1 MATFSI
7 RHCLLKFR
15 IPNNECFVKKKVHD
29 FQMKLLHQ
37 EIIESKGD
45 RKELDKRLDESRK
58 HLKQSLEGKNLRR
71 LLPSIAWHTRYK
83 SLKLK
88 ENQERNHNKKL
99 TNLSIQQDRPL
110 LNVGETVMI
119 LDDLKPPKYVID
131 VLSMGPKAPIFD
143 HFDSKDILCELDNL
157 IKECKNRSMSE
168 ELINEINIKTL
179 KYINKNKKMKPNRLI
194 KMTQKY
200 LKNNNLI
207 AVPFDKGVGICLMS
221 IESYNQKLG
230 EILKLPQFEKMTK
243 QRTNAKEFVLK
254 EEEDIVKCLKELL
267 NEEQISQK
275 AFDMLKPVGSKPPR
289 LYGLA
294 KVHKKDIPVR
304 PVLSMPGSAYHKIG
318 KFLAQFVSHVPECN
332 INTSSKH
339 ISDKIKSV
347 HLDEGEELISFDV
360 VSLYTNV
367 PVIESIEDCAN
378 LLYNPRAT
386 HGTPC
391 FSKETFITLAKLAC
405 CNVMMLT
412 NDGFYRQIE
421 GLAMGAP
428 LAPYLANAWLSKF
441 DPVIASIINPQ
452 PKPVTSPTA
461 NITNVLL
468 LNRNVPTGVEKG
480 KSNVHLGDKEDVIVH
495 NGTQCGERLF
505 ECEVLKTFRPREI
518 ETEQKPANGDQTL
531 LSLTKGNI
539 NEGHERDHLGE
550 KPLKGENCQKPSKYN
565 HIEAQNNG
573 NADDISSKS
582 ESLITKRIRYDRA
595 CKKTSSVSNQS
606 YENVNNSLNS
616 TASDQLNE
624 NANKRAKVENTN
636 RCAKLYER
644 YMDDVVTCLNKEVI
658 ELKLEQINGLHPALK
673 FTCER
678 EDKGHLPSLDM
689 MLIHKGNQI
698 CSTWYTKKT
707 DTGLVLNYHSL
718 APSKYKRAIIIGMIH
733 RIYRACSDWSY
744 ISESLEKAKLI
755 LRNNQ
760 YPECFT
766 EEIIAKTLSKIINKA
781 EMEPEQTEKEDDIL
795 FFINYRGKV
804 TEEYSKEIK
813 RICANTESPSCK
825 VPIKIIMT
833 MRKLRSILPPLK
845 PQIPKMLKSGV
856 IYKLNCPVC
865 KDSYVGETERHMI
878 TRFTEHILREGPI
891 KSHNEKCSHQ
901 IKSEEQV
908 EILREIPSNNKI
920 LTYEA
925 LFIKELCPEINTKD
939 EFKSKKL
946 NIKWLLDS
954 LFDVRHPV
962 A

>member
-1 MATFSI
+1 
-7 RHCLLKFR
+7 
-15 IPNNECFVKKKVHD
+15 
-29 FQMKLLHQ
+29 
-37 EIIESKGD
+37 
-45 RKELDKRLDESRK
+45 
-58 HLKQSLEGKNLRR
+58 
-71 LLPSIAWHTRYK
+71 
-83 SLKLK
+83 
-88 ENQERNHNKKL
+88 
-99 TNLSIQQDRPL
+99 
-110 LNVGETVMI
+110 
-119 LDDLKPPKYVID
+119 
-131 VLSMGPKAPIFD
+131 
-143 HFDSKDILCELDNL
+143 
-157 IKECKNRSMSE
+157 
-168 ELINEINIKTL
+168 
-179 KYINKNKKMKPNRLI
+179 MKPNRLI

-461 NITNVLL
+461 NTTNVLL
-468 LNRNVPTGVEKG
+468 LNRNVPTEVEKG

>member
-1 MATFSI
+1 
-7 RHCLLKFR
+7 
-15 IPNNECFVKKKVHD
+15 
-29 FQMKLLHQ
+29 
-37 EIIESKGD
+37 
-45 RKELDKRLDESRK
+45 
-58 HLKQSLEGKNLRR
+58 
-71 LLPSIAWHTRYK
+71 
-83 SLKLK
+83 
-88 ENQERNHNKKL
+88 
-99 TNLSIQQDRPL
+99 
-110 LNVGETVMI
+110 
-119 LDDLKPPKYVID
+119 
-131 VLSMGPKAPIFD
+131 
-143 HFDSKDILCELDNL
+143 
-157 IKECKNRSMSE
+157 
-168 ELINEINIKTL
+168 
-179 KYINKNKKMKPNRLI
+179 
-194 KMTQKY
+194 
-200 LKNNNLI
+200 
-207 AVPFDKGVGICLMS
+207 
-221 IESYNQKLG
+221 
-230 EILKLPQFEKMTK
+230 
-243 QRTNAKEFVLK
+243 
-254 EEEDIVKCLKELL
+254 
-267 NEEQISQK
+267 
-275 AFDMLKPVGSKPPR
+275 
-289 LYGLA
+289 
-294 KVHKKDIPVR
+294 
-304 PVLSMPGSAYHKIG
+304 
-318 KFLAQFVSHVPECN
+318 
-332 INTSSKH
+332 
-339 ISDKIKSV
+339 
-347 HLDEGEELISFDV
+347 
-360 VSLYTNV
+360 
-367 PVIESIEDCAN
+367 
-378 LLYNPRAT
+378 
-386 HGTPC
+386 
-391 FSKETFITLAKLAC
+391 
-405 CNVMMLT
+405 
-412 NDGFYRQIE
+412 
-421 GLAMGAP
+421 
-428 LAPYLANAWLSKF
+428 
-441 DPVIASIINPQ
+441 
-452 PKPVTSPTA
+452 
-461 NITNVLL
+461 
-468 LNRNVPTGVEKG
+468 
-480 KSNVHLGDKEDVIVH
+480 
-495 NGTQCGERLF
+495 
-505 ECEVLKTFRPREI
+505 
-518 ETEQKPANGDQTL
+518 
-531 LSLTKGNI
+531 
-539 NEGHERDHLGE
+539 
-550 KPLKGENCQKPSKYN
+550 
-565 HIEAQNNG
+565 
-573 NADDISSKS
+573 
-582 ESLITKRIRYDRA
+582 
-595 CKKTSSVSNQS
+595 
-606 YENVNNSLNS
+606 
-616 TASDQLNE
+616 
-624 NANKRAKVENTN
+624 
-636 RCAKLYER
+636 
-644 YMDDVVTCLNKEVI
+644 MDDVVTCLNKEVI
-658 ELKLEQINGLHPALK
+658 ELKLEQIMGLHPALK

-766 EEIIAKTLSKIINKA
+766 DEIIAKTLSKIINKA

>member
-1 MATFSI
+1 
-7 RHCLLKFR
+7 
-15 IPNNECFVKKKVHD
+15 
-29 FQMKLLHQ
+29 
-37 EIIESKGD
+37 
-45 RKELDKRLDESRK
+45 
-58 HLKQSLEGKNLRR
+58 
-71 LLPSIAWHTRYK
+71 
-83 SLKLK
+83 
-88 ENQERNHNKKL
+88 
-99 TNLSIQQDRPL
+99 
-110 LNVGETVMI
+110 
-119 LDDLKPPKYVID
+119 
-131 VLSMGPKAPIFD
+131 
-143 HFDSKDILCELDNL
+143 
-157 IKECKNRSMSE
+157 
-168 ELINEINIKTL
+168 
-179 KYINKNKKMKPNRLI
+179 
-194 KMTQKY
+194 MTQKY

-207 AVPFDKGVGICLMS
+207 AVPFDKEVGICLMS

-461 NITNVLL
+461 NTTNVLL